1 MFIERFRG
9 LVEVGAW
16 LAVGA
21 AFDFLSGNKPMAPDW
36 MRRYGMEWAFRLG
49 TEPRRLGRRYLV
61 GNTVFLIS
69 FARQLLTDHRDR
81 ADVHGQ
87 PSDR

>member
-1 MFIERFRG
+1 
-9 LVEVGAW
+9 
-16 LAVGA
+16 
-21 AFDFLSGNKPMAPDW
+21 
-36 MRRYGMEWAFRLG
+36 
-49 TEPRRLGRRYLV
+49 LGRRYLV